1 MAKSAKATQAETVQE
16 EVVLEDQPGSQE
28 LVEEVANDQPEVV
41 EKADVVPEETLQEVV
56 DVALVSMVRDQD
68 QYEAPH
74 EAEVH
79 PDEVEN
85 YKAGGWTEA
94 K

>member
-1 MAKSAKATQAETVQE
+1 MAKAK
-16 EVVLEDQPGSQE
+16 DD
-28 LVEEVANDQPEVV
+28 LV
-41 EKADVVPEETLQEVV
+41 K
-56 DVALVSMVRDQD
+56 MVRDQD